1 MKKII
6 LNIVLIVI
14 FLGLSGCVV
23 RDDTTKYQRK
33 EIQISEEIV
42 GVKVID
48 KSSNIQILTSDTEEI
63 SVQYSDSIEEQLYTF
78 EVNDNILEISKIK
91 TTVNLEMSSIVIKLP
106 PKKYDLISVTTTN
119 GDIDLNGIE
128 STIYRCNTE
137 NGNIRGDINGRKE
150 DYAIAINVKNGES
163 NLSDTLIKSENIL
176 EMKTQNGDIYIQ
188 FAE

>member
-1 MKKII
+1 M
-6 LNIVLIVI
+6 L
-14 FLGLSGCVV
+14 FRS
-23 RDDTTKYQRK
+23 
-33 EIQISEEIV
+33 
-42 GVKVID
+42 
-48 KSSNIQILTSDTEEI
+48 
-63 SVQYSDSIEEQLYTF
+63 
-78 EVNDNILEISKIK
+78 
-91 TTVNLEMSSIVIKLP
+91 LP

-176 EMKTQNGDIYIQ
+176 EMQTQNGDIYIQ